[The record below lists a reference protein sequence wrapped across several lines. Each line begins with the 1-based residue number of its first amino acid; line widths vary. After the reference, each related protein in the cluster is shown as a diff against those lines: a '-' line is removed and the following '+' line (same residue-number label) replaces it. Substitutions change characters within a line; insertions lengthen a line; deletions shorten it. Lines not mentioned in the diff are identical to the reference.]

1 MKVMFT
7 GVMEKKAS
15 GCKPCGMRKVSRMG
29 MTMRKTYMF
38 PSGQEKKFFA
48 GREVELIDTDGEWLL
63 KNFPD
68 AFEEVE

>member
-7 GVMEKKAS
+7 GVMEKKAG

-29 MTMRKTYMF
+29 MVMRKSYMF
-38 PSGQEKKFFA
+38 PDGQEKTFFA
-48 GREVELIDTDGEWLL
+48 GREVEVSDVNGKWLL
-63 KNFPD
+63 DSFPD